1 MCSIERFEFID
12 NNNELAIMFNY
23 DDRGWIEVII
33 IITQQKKKTT
43 MRLNIKIFIILST
56 MIIII
61 T

>member
-23 DDRGWIEVII
+23 DDRGLIEVII
-33 IITQQKKKTT
+33 IITQQRSTTT
-43 MRLNIKIFIILST
+43 MRSTIKIFIILST